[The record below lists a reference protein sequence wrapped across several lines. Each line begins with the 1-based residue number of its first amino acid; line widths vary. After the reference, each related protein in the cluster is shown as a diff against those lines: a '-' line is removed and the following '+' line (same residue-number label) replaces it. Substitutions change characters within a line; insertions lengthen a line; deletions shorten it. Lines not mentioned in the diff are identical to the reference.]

1 MLSQLLH
8 FSAWLDSFFLLF
20 TVQQQIKTFQSVR
33 ELRLKLYESY
43 YWWAH
48 FPWMHEKI
56 PGVPK
61 TPVSE
66 VIRFSLTCN
75 RFFSGTPFTY
85 LHIKYY
91 ISCSKNP
98 MMVTHKDWLEFS
110 KVRNLK
116 SKVMRRIFINVH
128 LRISSAPDRLKK
140 MNTNSALEA
149 FSFHAVCIFC

>member
-1 MLSQLLH
+1 MYH
-8 FSAWLDSFFLLF
+8 KIIVIFKDP
-20 TVQQQIKTFQSVR
+20 TKYTRCPKKT
-33 ELRLKLYESY
+33 
-43 YWWAH
+43 
-48 FPWMHEKI
+48 
-56 PGVPK
+56 
-61 TPVSE
+61 TVSE

-128 LRISSAPDRLKK
+128 LRISSALDCLKK

-149 FSFHAVCIFC
+149 FSFHAICIFCYQTGINIGLNLMHHATFSHQRLI